1 MDKIWRKRQTGIC
14 LEVEN
19 GLKGKESKKVHSK
32 KKKKKEKKKD
42 DKNDNKNKMV
52 FVIGWDGSRKNR
64 QLAITWM
71 ALSIITLPIA
81 LSHCQSK

>member
-42 DKNDNKNKMV
+42 DKNDNKNKMA
-52 FVIGWDGSRKNR
+52 ICDRLGWIKEKSPARHNLDGSKHYNFTNC
-64 QLAITWM
+64 IV
-71 ALSIITLPIA
+71 TLP
-81 LSHCQSK
+81 K